1 MATLEEL
8 KNVLKETLD
17 KRGVLSQ
24 IKAKIRA
31 EIFASL
37 EHEGPGKPKLS
48 QENLL
53 INELIREYMQYNG
66 YLHALSVFTHESG
79 QPSDPILDHDQMAR
93 DLRVV
98 EDSSTRSVPLLYS
111 LIYGYQKSRPMGEN
125 EIEPERERTKLG
137 TLMRQDEDEPQ
148 PMMFKKT

>member
-1 MATLEEL
+1 MATLDDL

-17 KRGVLSQ
+17 KRGVLAQ

-37 EHEGPGKPKLS
+37 EHEGAGKPKLS

-79 QPSDPILDHDQMAR
+79 QPSDPILDQ
-93 DLRVV
+93 
-98 EDSSTRSVPLLYS
+98 
-111 LIYGYQKSRPMGEN
+111 
-125 EIEPERERTKLG
+125 
-137 TLMRQDEDEPQ
+137 
-148 PMMFKKT
+148 

>member
-1 MATLEEL
+1 MATLEDL

-37 EHEGPGKPKLS
+37 EQEAAGKPKLS

-53 INELIREYMQYNG
+53 INELIREYLQYNS
-66 YLHALSVFTHESG
+66 YLHTMSVFTQESG
-79 QPSDPILDHDQMAR
+79 QPSDPIL
-93 DLRVV
+93 
-98 EDSSTRSVPLLYS
+98 
-111 LIYGYQKSRPMGEN
+111 
-125 EIEPERERTKLG
+125 ER
-137 TLMRQDEDEPQ
+137 
-148 PMMFKKT
+148 

>member
-1 MATLEEL
+1 MATLEDL

-37 EHEGPGKPKLS
+37 EHESSGKPKLS

-53 INELIREYMQYNG
+53 INELIREYMQYNS
-66 YLHALSVFTHESG
+66 YLHTLSVFTHESG
-79 QPSDPILDHDQMAR
+79 QPTDPILDRDQMAR
-93 DLRVV
+93 ELKVV
-98 EDSSTRSVPLLYS
+98 EDSTTKSVPLLYA
-111 LIYGYQKSRPMGEN
+111 LIYGFQKEQGMPLESEPSIFLMKNSKNSSHGEG
-125 EIEPERERTKLG
+125 K
-137 TLMRQDEDEPQ
+137 
-148 PMMFKKT
+148 